1 MSCFLV
7 IWSFKCIVRQIDN
20 YHPAS
25 ELRFLQLL
33 GVLCHGKSIKELL
46 YVSVKKRLEII
57 GCEVYAVVCDAPLGE
72 IVGAYFA
79 ERSPVDTSV
88 LRREAISSTYF

>member
-1 MSCFLV
+1 
-7 IWSFKCIVRQIDN
+7 VRQIDN

-72 IVGAYFA
+72 IVGADALVAHTRAHLAAAVFA
-79 ERSPVDTSV
+79 V
-88 LRREAISSTYF
+88 LLLNALSSTYF